1 MAGLFRHRQ
10 NADGQKQNSFFD
22 LKRRTLLIVH
32 RLPQILAACAER
44 G

>member
-22 LKRRTLLIVH
+22 LKRRIVH